1 METRHTPDTIDA
13 PAPVTSH
20 PALSV
25 GSPQRC
31 GRGGLFLLVVSMI
44 LAGFAGGLLSPL
56 AVRLYQERVQSKQDT
71 VKTAKVKTTVV
82 TEENMVPDLVEKK
95 SPGVVSIVI
104 SKDVPRIK
112 NSFGNSGPFGMLPFF
127 DPFGSMQQQSPQSP
141 QGTNGSGTEKQ
152 KVGSG
157 SGFFITADGMIV
169 TNKHVVADEQAD
181 YTVIDSNE
189 KEYKAKVLGRDPVND
204 IAIIKIEGKSFPALD
219 LGDSDKVRVGETVIA
234 MGNPL
239 GEFAN
244 SVSRGIVSG
253 LKRNLDAS
261 SGFGGDSER
270 LTDIIQIDAAI
281 NPGNSG
287 GPLFNLAGEV
297 IGVNVAMA
305 QGAQS
310 IGFSLPIN
318 QVKHIADQVRTTGKI
333 STPYLGIRSIVLTAD
348 IQKQNSLPFDYGA
361 LVLRGQTLTDFAVIP
376 GSPADK
382 AGIVESDIILE
393 VNGTKVDANHPLT
406 SFMARYVV
414 GDVITLKVWH
424 KGETKDIKVK
434 LEERK

>member
-1 METRHTPDTIDA
+1 METLHTPDTIDA
-13 PAPVTSH
+13 PAPITSH
-20 PALSV
+20 HASSV
-25 GSPQRC
+25 DRLRRH
-31 GRGGLFLLVVSMI
+31 GRGELFLLIVFMVF
-44 LAGFAGGLLSPL
+44 AGFVGGLLSPL
-56 AVRLYQERVQSKQDT
+56 AVRLYQDHLQSKQDV

-104 SKDVPRIK
+104 SKDVPKIK
-112 NSFGNSGPFGMLPFF
+112 NSFGNSSPFGMFPFF
-127 DPFGSMQQQSPQSP
+127 DPFGSIQQQSP
-141 QGTNGSGTEKQ
+141 QGTNSSGTEKQ

-157 SGFFITADGMIV
+157 SGFLITADGMIV

-181 YTVIDSNE
+181 YTVIDSNA
-189 KEYKAKVLGRDPVND
+189 KEYPAKVLARDPVND
-204 IAIIKIEGKSFPALD
+204 IAIIKIEGKDFPALN

-253 LKRNLDAS
+253 LKRNFDAS

-318 QVKHIADQVRTTGKI
+318 QVKHITDQVRATGKI
-333 STPYLGIRSIVLTAD
+333 STPYLGIRSIVLTSD
-348 IQKQNSLPFDYGA
+348 IQKQNILPFDYGA
-361 LVLRGQTLTDFAVIP
+361 LVLRGQTPTDFAVIP

-382 AGIVESDIILE
+382 SGIVENDIILE
-393 VNGTKVDANHPLT
+393 VSGTKVDVNHPLT
-406 SFMARYVV
+406 SFMARYNV
-414 GDVITLKVWH
+414 GDVITLRVWH